1 MPEPNSQQALSSP
14 GGPAIIACGICN
26 TRRQVHENGDLPA
39 GWYQSPA
46 DPDWR
51 ACPDCQTGLLEAARA
66 GRIYALP
73 PDEVPGA

>member
-1 MPEPNSQQALSSP
+1 MPEPIGQQTSGSP
-14 GGPAIIACGICN
+14 GRPAVIACGICD

-51 ACPDCQTGLLEAARA
+51 ACPDCVTGLLEAARA
-66 GRIYALP
+66 GRIFALP
-73 PDEVPGA
+73 SDEAAGA

>member
-1 MPEPNSQQALSSP
+1 MPEPNSRQASGSP
-14 GGPAIIACGICN
+14 RKPEVITCGICQ
-26 TRRQVHENGDLPA
+26 TRRQVHEDGDLPD

-46 DPDWR
+46 DADWH

-66 GRIYALP
+66 GRIFALP